1 VLLCVTAAAAALVAT
16 GLTRLPVLAIGS
28 LVSDAAAS
36 ASRVVVVPRRRFEIG
51 RAGVGETGVD
61 AGRMLDIP
69 APTARGYVIVV
80 ANKSTNVEGV
90 GLDTVLQIA
99 KLLHPARFPS

>member
-36 ASRVVVVPRRRFEIG
+36 GSRVVVVPRRRFEIG
-51 RAGVGETGVD
+51 
-61 AGRMLDIP
+61 
-69 APTARGYVIVV
+69 
-80 ANKSTNVEGV
+80 
-90 GLDTVLQIA
+90 
-99 KLLHPARFPS
+99 